1 MLSGSNFKKWKEFL
15 MLYLGASDLDY
26 ALRNA
31 QPPTIKEY
39 SSIEE
44 KKAYEIWER
53 SNRMCLMVIKC
64 TIPESLRDT
73 LADEAT
79 DAKILI
85 QEIEK
90 RYHKED
96 RVEISTLM
104 NSLTNMKYKGK
115 GNIREYIMEMSH
127 IRSKLKG
134 LNLELPEESI
144 VYMALNSLLPHFSQF
159 KVSYNCQKDPWSLNE
174 LISHC
179 VQEEER
185 LKSEQCESAHLTI
198 ASSEKAK
205 DKGKQKGKQTA
216 GVPPKKTLQK
226 EKRCFFCK
234 KSGHFKKDCA
244 KRLEWFKKKGTF
256 FSYVCSEVNLVSVP
270 KYTWWVDSGATT
282 HVSVSLQGC
291 LNHRKPN
298 EDERFI
304 YQGDG
309 KAKEVEAVGVFKVIM
324 KTGYHLYLYQTFV
337 VPSFG
342 RNLISV
348 SVLDKS
354 GYHCSF
360 GDRKFGLYKDSVLIG
375 TGNLGTYDNLY
386 LVDTKASMEHSFHLW
401 LVQNES

>member
-1 MLSGSNFKKWKEFL
+1 
-15 MLYLGASDLDY
+15 MLYLGVSDLDY

-44 KKAYEIWER
+44 KKANEIWER

-96 RVEISTLM
+96 RAEISTLM
-104 NSLTNMKYKGK
+104 NRLTNMKYKGK

-144 VYMALNSLLPHFSQF
+144 VYMALNSLPPHFSQF

-185 LKSEQCESAHLTI
+185 LKSEQCESTHLTI

-216 GVPPKKTLQK
+216 GVPPKKTSQK
-226 EKRCFFCK
+226 EKQCFFCK

-244 KRLEWFKKKGTF
+244 K
-256 FSYVCSEVNLVSVP
+256 
-270 KYTWWVDSGATT
+270 
-282 HVSVSLQGC
+282 
-291 LNHRKPN
+291 
-298 EDERFI
+298 
-304 YQGDG
+304 
-309 KAKEVEAVGVFKVIM
+309 
-324 KTGYHLYLYQTFV
+324 
-337 VPSFG
+337 
-342 RNLISV
+342 
-348 SVLDKS
+348 
-354 GYHCSF
+354 
-360 GDRKFGLYKDSVLIG
+360 
-375 TGNLGTYDNLY
+375 
-386 LVDTKASMEHSFHLW
+386 
-401 LVQNES
+401 